1 MIPQH
6 IDSETLWLLSA
17 IRETGS
23 LSLAAKKT
31 DVSLATAARTLAR
44 ARKLL
49 NDRLFVRGRDGF
61 VPTLRLEALLPEIR
75 AAERALVE
83 LARTDRFEPQTL
95 RATIRIGCVDNAAF
109 MFVLPFLGELYREA
123 PGIRLELL
131 PLPEN
136 PAEALESGALDIVFY
151 APPLKQNTGLRA
163 VTLFRTAHV
172 LVVRKAHPILARI
185 EAARRAGKPLPTE
198 ALDDY
203 REIELLYGPGS
214 TRRAGETSA
223 PPDASQNIA
232 IVSAFFVP
240 AAFML
245 LETDF
250 YVRLPVPTAERLKA
264 MLPLETL
271 PAGMRKLPDWEGKI
285 LWHARTDFDPA
296 LSWFR
301 SRVAQALRRP
311 STGL

>member
-61 VPTLRLEALLPEIR
+61 VPTPRLEALLPEIR

-109 MFVLPFLGELYREA
+109 MFVLPFLG
-123 PGIRLELL
+123 
-131 PLPEN
+131 
-136 PAEALESGALDIVFY
+136 
-151 APPLKQNTGLRA
+151 K
-163 VTLFRTAHV
+163 
-172 LVVRKAHPILARI
+172 
-185 EAARRAGKPLPTE
+185 
-198 ALDDY
+198 
-203 REIELLYGPGS
+203 
-214 TRRAGETSA
+214 
-223 PPDASQNIA
+223 
-232 IVSAFFVP
+232 
-240 AAFML
+240 
-245 LETDF
+245 
-250 YVRLPVPTAERLKA
+250 
-264 MLPLETL
+264 
-271 PAGMRKLPDWEGKI
+271 

-301 SRVAQALRRP
+301 SRVTQAFRRP
-311 STGL
+311 GTGL